1 MKNLSVIFWGVLLF
15 VCMSCRDTQSIVR
28 NSSIKNDL
36 RAPAYPLIMIDP
48 YTNAWMFGDTLYQDE
63 VRHWTGEP
71 CPLTGALRVDGT
83 TYRFMGTS
91 RIYPDNKKSVLTRAA
106 IQKSVDV
113 QATQTY
119 YEFECGPVSLKL
131 IFTSPLLLDS
141 LELLSRPVNYITYE
155 VSSLDKTPRQVEIY
169 FEASPFWATDS
180 VTQPV
185 TVERVEEDGI
195 VCLKTGTKSQ
205 KILKKSGD
213 NVRID
218 WGYFYLAV
226 QEEDNVSVCIAPAE
240 NLRTTFYNEGR
251 IEEKDINSPD
261 NRSGVCINLGEVST
275 SSSGKV
281 MIGYDDINSIQY
293 FGTNLRPYWNRYSDK
308 NILDMISGAEKD
320 YEMIMSRCY
329 QFDNELM
336 STARSVGG
344 KEYAELCALAYRQA
358 IAAHKLV
365 ESPDGELMFL
375 SKENFSNGSIGTV
388 DITYPSS
395 PLFLLYN
402 VELVKALLNPIFHYS
417 ESGRWSKPF
426 PAHDIGTYPLANGQ
440 TYNGDMPV
448 EESGNML
455 ILTSAVCSLEGKAD
469 YALQHWETLTKWVQ
483 YLEEKGLD
491 PEEQLCTDDFAGHFA
506 HNTNLSIKAI
516 LGIASY
522 SRLARQLGEESLS
535 DRYRKVAL
543 EMSDKWIRMSEDG
556 DHYRLTFD
564 KQGTWS
570 QKYNLIW
577 NKIMNMGIFPD
588 SIIDRELRY
597 YRTQQNRYGLP
608 LDNRATYTKTD
619 WIIWTASLSSDTTTF
634 REFVKPLYRFMN
646 ETEDRIPMSDWIFTD
661 KPHHK
666 GFRARSVVG
675 GYFIKML
682 DGKLNRHP

>member
-1 MKNLSVIFWGVLLF
+1 MKNLSVIFFGVLLS
-15 VCMSCRDTQSIVR
+15 VCISCRDTQSIVR
-28 NSSIKNDL
+28 NSAMKNDL
-36 RAPAYPLIMIDP
+36 RAPAYPLVMIDP
-48 YTNAWMFGDTLYQDE
+48 YTNAWMFGDTLYKDE

-91 RIYPDNKKSVLTRAA
+91 KIYPGNKESVLTQTAV
-106 IQKSVDV
+106 QKKVDV

-141 LELLSRPVNYITYE
+141 LELLSRPVNYLTYE
-155 VSSLDKTPRQVEIY
+155 ITSLDKEPRQVEIY

-185 TVERVEEDGI
+185 TVEKLEENGI
-195 VCLKTGTKSQ
+195 LYLKTGTKSQ
-205 KILKKSGD
+205 NILKKCGD

-226 QEEDNVSVCIAPAE
+226 RKEDNTSVCIAPAE
-240 NLRTTFYNEGR
+240 RLRTTFYNEGK
-251 IEEKDINSPD
+251 IQE
-261 NRSGVCINLGEVST
+261 SGVDSPEKRSAICFNLGKVSD
-275 SSSGKV
+275 SLSGKV

-293 FGTNLRPYWNRYSDK
+293 FGTNLRPYWNRNGDK
-308 NILDMISGAEKD
+308 SIQDMMAEAEND
-320 YEMIMSRCY
+320 YEKIMFRCY

-336 STARSVGG
+336 STARAAGG

-402 VELVKALLNPIFHYS
+402 VELVKALLNPIFYYS

-440 TYNGDMPV
+440 TYNGDMPI

-455 ILTSAVCSLEGKAD
+455 ILTSAICSLEGNAD

-483 YLEEKGLD
+483 YLKAKGLD

-522 SRLARQLGEESLS
+522 SRLARQLGEERLS
-535 DRYRKVAL
+535 ERYRKVAL

-564 KQGTWS
+564 KQETWS

-577 NKIMNMGIFPD
+577 DKIMNMRIFPD
-588 SIIDRELRY
+588 SIIDKELRY

-608 LDNRATYTKTD
+608 LDNRAAYTKTD
-619 WIIWTASLSSDTTTF
+619 WIIWTASLSSDTITF

-682 DGKLNRHP
+682 DDKLNRHP